1 MKIVKA
7 TFVKGV
13 SAFYFDDQAAVKAGA
28 KQDGF
33 IYQGKPVTVGFSA
46 VRQAGECI
54 SVLLHLENGQIATG
68 DCVAVQ
74 YSGAGGRDP
83 VFIADNYI
91 DFLINNITQQLVGRC
106 VDKFIPLSL
115 IHI

>member
-1 MKIVKA
+1 MNIVKT

-33 IYQGKPVTVGFSA
+33 IYQGKPITDGFSS

-54 SVLLHLENGQIATG
+54 SVLLHLENGLIARG
-68 DCVAVQ
+68 DCIAVQ
-74 YSGAGGRDP
+74 YSGASGRDP
-83 VFIADNYI
+83 
-91 DFLINNITQQLVGRC
+91 G
-106 VDKFIPLSL
+106 S
-115 IHI
+115 